1 MLGRDVYVKQVVII
15 KNKLFYIFNFNIMLN
30 INYFKS
36 KVQYKVKF
44 KYQT

>member
-15 KNKLFYIFNFNIMLN
+15 KNKLFHVFSFNIMLN

-36 KVQYKVKF
+36 KV
-44 KYQT
+44 